1 MTANS
6 EAWKSLYCIM
16 RLADQITKECG
27 TLAETGKRRSKGG
40 NDSKEWKESCE
51 CKIRAWQSSSSSSL
65 SRQMLSRL
73 G

>member
-27 TLAETGKRRSKGG
+27 TLEETGQRRSKGG
-40 NDSKEWKESCE
+40 NDLKEWKESHASV
-51 CKIRAWQSSSSSSL
+51 RSGHG
-65 SRQMLSRL
+65 SRRRRRR
-73 G
+73 